1 MQKKNMNIEMIIGLL
16 LIGFAAGILGGMVG
30 VGGGLIV
37 VPALVFFFGFSQH
50 QAQGTSLGLLVL
62 PVALLGMMNY
72 YKAGYVDFKVVG
84 LLAFSFFIGSYF
96 GSKWSLS
103 LPQETVKKFFAI
115 LLFYTAF
122 KMIGWEKQLFEW
134 IKRNYVH

>member
-1 MQKKNMNIEMIIGLL
+1 MDTSIIITVLIIGL
-16 LIGFAAGILGGMVG
+16 AAGILGGMVG

-37 VPALVFFFGFSQH
+37 VPALVYFLGYSQH
-50 QAQGTSLGLLVL
+50 AAQGTSLGLLVL

-72 YKAGYVDFKVVG
+72 YKAGHVDFKVVG
-84 LLAFSFFIGSYF
+84 LLAVGFVLGSYF

-103 LPQETVKKFFAI
+103 LPQETVKKVFAI

-122 KMIGWEKQLFEW
+122 KMIGWEKVVIGWF
-134 IKRNYVH
+134 KS

>member
-1 MQKKNMNIEMIIGLL
+1 MDISMIVGLL

-37 VPALVFFFGFSQH
+37 VPALVFFYGFSQH
-50 QAQGTSLGLLVL
+50 EAQGTALGLLVL
-62 PVALLGMMNY
+62 PVALLGMINY
-72 YKAGYVDFKVVG
+72 YKAGFVDFKVVG
-84 LLAFSFFIGSYF
+84 LLAISFFIGSYF

-103 LPQETVKKFFAI
+103 VPQETIKKSFAI

-122 KMIGWEKQLFEW
+122 KMIGWEKQIVDW
-134 IKRNYVH
+134 IRR

>member
-1 MQKKNMNIEMIIGLL
+1 MNMDIQMIIGLL

-62 PVALLGMMNY
+62 PVAILGMMNY
-72 YKAGYVDFKVVG
+72 YKAGFVDFKIVG

-103 LPQETVKKFFAI
+103 LPQEMVKKFFAI

-134 IKRNYVH
+134 LRKLVSS